1 MNEPSPPARTVV
13 PANRPSLDFMGLSF
27 HDLTLAEA
35 ADLLIDAAA
44 KGARRTVFFV
54 NAHCANVA
62 GRDPRYARILAQA
75 DLLFAD
81 GSGMALAARLW
92 GRRLRDNVNGT
103 DLFPLLCAAAAQ
115 ARIPIALFGARPGIA
130 ESCAERMRAAHP
142 GLDIV
147 LTRHGYQSPEDEAR
161 FVADVNR
168 SGARILLVAQ
178 GVPLQEHWIER
189 HAAALETPVL
199 IGVGA
204 LFDFHSGSVPRAP
217 LVLRRLGMEWI
228 FRLLIEPRRL
238 FARYVLGNPRF
249 VLRAIRCRL
258 NERRASMGHPPLG
271 QD

>member
-1 MNEPSPPARTVV
+1 MNEPAPPATATAEQRNTL
-13 PANRPSLDFMGLSF
+13 AFLGLRF
-27 HDLTLAEA
+27 RNLTLTEA

-44 KGARRTVFFV
+44 NGTRRTVFFV

-62 GRDPRYARILAQA
+62 DRDPRYARLLTQA

-103 DLFPLLCAAAAQ
+103 DLFPLLCAAAA
-115 ARIPIALFGARPGIA
+115 RTGVPLALFGAAPGVA

-147 LTRHGYQSPEDEAR
+147 LTRHGYPPPEEESR
-161 FVADVNR
+161 LIADINR
-168 SGARILLVAQ
+168 SGAGILLVAQ

-189 HAAALETPVL
+189 HAGALETPVL
-199 IGVGA
+199 MGVGA
-204 LFDFHSGSVPRAP
+204 LFDFYAGTVPRAP
-217 LVLRRLGMEWI
+217 RILRRLGIEWA

-238 FARYVLGNPRF
+238 FSRYVLGNPRF
-249 VLRAIRCRL
+249 ILRTVRCRL
-258 NERRASMGHPPLG
+258 NERRVSTGHPPPG
-271 QD
+271 RD

>member
-1 MNEPSPPARTVV
+1 MNEPAPPAT
-13 PANRPSLDFMGLSF
+13 AIAENRSTLEFLGLRF
-27 HDLTLAEA
+27 RNLALAEA

-44 KGARRTVFFV
+44 SGTRRTVFFV

-75 DLLFAD
+75 DVLFAD

-92 GRRLRDNVNGT
+92 GWRLRDNVNGT
-103 DLFPLLCAAAAQ
+103 DLFPLLCAAAAH
-115 ARIPIALFGARPGIA
+115 AGVPLALFGAEPGVA
-130 ESCAERMRAAHP
+130 EACAERMRAAHP

-147 LTRHGYQSPEDEAR
+147 LARHGYQPPEEESR
-161 FVADVNR
+161 LIADINR
-168 SGARILLVAQ
+168 SEAGILLVAQ
-178 GVPLQEHWIER
+178 GVPLQEHWIEH
-189 HAAALETPVL
+189 HAATLETPVL

-204 LFDFHSGSVPRAP
+204 LFDFYSGAVPRAP
-217 LVLRRLGMEWI
+217 RILRRLGMEWI

-249 VLRAIRCRL
+249 VLRTIRYRL